1 MKQNKIRN
9 LFKKTSSTLA
19 SLYVFSK
26 LRYLKIQLPKNNN
39 YLYGAITKTEKIVV
53 VYRWICI
60 GSAKESDINFLQ
72 K

>member
-1 MKQNKIRN
+1 MKQNKIWN

-19 SLYVFSK
+19 SLYVLSK

-39 YLYGAITKTEKIVV
+39 YLYGAITKTEKNCGCV
-53 VYRWICI
+53 CI
-60 GSAKESDINFLQ
+60 GSEKESDIKFVQ